1 MTGDGGLRIREAVEA
16 DAVAISEIHVRSFRS
31 AYRELV
37 PASYLA
43 GLDPGRWQPVWR
55 QRIGE
60 QDGRRVVLV
69 TEIDGEVAGFAYLG
83 PSPDPDRAAD
93 GHLFSIHLDPERR
106 GRGLGA
112 SLMKEVVHRLFL
124 AGFEHA
130 TLWVMEAN
138 QSARHF
144 YRRLGWSPDGA
155 KRIERLALEGEPG
168 PSVEVIRYRLSL
180 DPGA

>member
-1 MTGDGGLRIREAVEA
+1 MTGDGEPTIREAVET
-16 DAVAISEIHVRSFRS
+16 DAAAIAEIHVSSFRS

-43 GLDPGRWQPVWR
+43 GLDAGRWQPVWR
-55 QRIGE
+55 KRIGE
-60 QDGRRVVLV
+60 QDGHRVVLV
-69 TEIDGEVAGFAYLG
+69 AEIDGEVAGFAFLG
-83 PSPDPDRAAD
+83 PDPDRADD

-112 SLMKEVVHRLFL
+112 SLMKEVVHRLAL

-130 TLWVMEAN
+130 TLWVMEVN
-138 QSARHF
+138 QTARDF
-144 YRRLGWSPDGA
+144 YRRLGWSPDGTR
-155 KRIERLALEGEPG
+155 RIERLALEGEPG

-180 DPGA
+180 DPDA